1 MLRNIARPSAA
12 RYVRTALQAIRSE
25 TDLQSQLKQNQSCV
39 VGFFEDERESS
50 RIAKSDLN
58 TVSDEFAN
66 IPFFAVN
73 GTQCPQ
79 LLRNHEIRR
88 MPAIVTFR
96 DGDVLECSA
105 DLDKN
110 TMRETISKLP
120 NAKRVQGG
128 GLLSSLFGGQQEK
141 QQEKQLEQRVEDA
154 HDKNARK
161 EWETSP
167 EEAVHKKHPLREPDT
182 DVDSRPGLNKL
193 ASGLKEGYDEAMDD
207 VARRAKKQRNQ
218 HASSN
223 AGSTSSDRKQRS
235 ADRSDLNNSGKQRSK
250 DRSRNLN
257 EDESSGRTSPQAA
270 NRDNENVSDTI
281 RRDRNS
287 DSKRNQQLKRDQR
300 SNNSET
306 IQGSNQSRDDTAES
320 RHGELETAKRSIKS
334 GSGNLDMPQP
344 NDADAKQSDPTKRAA
359 SNDRRQSS
367 TKSKTPNA
375 QSTL

>member
-1 MLRNIARPSAA
+1 
-12 RYVRTALQAIRSE
+12 
-25 TDLQSQLKQNQSCV
+25 
-39 VGFFEDERESS
+39 
-50 RIAKSDLN
+50 
-58 TVSDEFAN
+58 
-66 IPFFAVN
+66 
-73 GTQCPQ
+73 
-79 LLRNHEIRR
+79 
-88 MPAIVTFR
+88 MPAIVAFR
-96 DGDVLECSA
+96 DGDVLECST

-110 TMRETISKLP
+110 AMRDTISKLP

-167 EEAVHKKHPLREPDT
+167 EEAVHKKHPLREPEA

-193 ASGLKEGYDEAMDD
+193 ASGLKEGYDEAMDA

-223 AGSTSSDRKQRS
+223 ADSTSSDRKQRS
-235 ADRSDLNNSGKQRSK
+235 ADRSDLNADSGKQRSK

-270 NRDNENVSDTI
+270 KRENENVSDTI
-281 RRDRNS
+281 RRDRDS
-287 DSKRNQQLKRDQR
+287 DSQRNQQLKKDQR
-300 SNNSET
+300 SNTSET
-306 IQGSNQSRDDTAES
+306 LQGSNQSRDDTAES

-344 NDADAKQSDPTKRAA
+344 NDADAKESDPTKRAS

-367 TKSKTPNA
+367 TKSKTQNV